1 MTLAIKIVVAI
12 VIVLFIAVAVLRV
25 RKLRR
30 DEMRE
35 LSRPVERRLMTPP
48 PSPYQPSKGFRL
60 LDGADDVARRSQP
73 SRPRLDTSH
82 DYVFGET
89 HAPGYDDVRLTT
101 TRHNES
107 WALSRST
114 RRSSVPLT
122 GLGIVIV
129 VIIVVALVGAIG
141 YFVQHSSS
149 TTTTSTTSTTTTIAH
164 TTSTTL
170 KSGASPYGNVRSV
183 RGVAFATAPGPRAAA
198 S

>member
-107 WALSRST
+107 WALT
-114 RRSSVPLT
+114 RSSRHSSLPGV
-122 GLGIVIV
+122 GLMIVAVAVALALVIGV
-129 VIIVVALVGAIG
+129 VIYYTSG
-141 YFVQHSSS
+141 SSHPGS
-149 TTTTSTTSTTTTIAH
+149 PSVPPHTTTSVRSHTTTTRAH
-164 TTSTTL
+164 AAARWVT
-170 KSGASPYGNVRSV
+170 
-183 RGVAFATAPGPRAAA
+183 RGVALAEGTQPVREAA
-198 S
+198 